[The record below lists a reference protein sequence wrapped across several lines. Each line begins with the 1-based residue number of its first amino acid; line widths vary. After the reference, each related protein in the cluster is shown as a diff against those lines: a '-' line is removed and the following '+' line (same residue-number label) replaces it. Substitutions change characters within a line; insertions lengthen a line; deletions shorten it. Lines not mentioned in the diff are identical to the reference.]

1 MPSASKMTEI
11 KIATRRSRL
20 ALSQAEWV
28 ALALSRAFP
37 ELEVSLLEV
46 STAGDTDRNSPVTE
60 LTEVGAFVRAVQ
72 REVVE
77 GRADLAVHSCKD
89 LPVLG
94 PPELVSFY
102 PTREQPWDVLCG
114 HDFDSLPSGARVG
127 TGSPR
132 RAAQMNKLRP
142 DVDIRDI
149 RGNVDT
155 RLEKVRAGEFDAVIL
170 AEAGLRRLGSEAEIG
185 YRFGLEEMVPA
196 PAQAALAVEAK
207 AGSSA
212 AEMAASIDDLDT
224 RLAIEAER
232 ALLANTNAGC
242 RSALGALGVL
252 EGPTIRLTGFVQ
264 DEDGARYGEVEAT
277 EPNQAARQLQSVL
290 GL

>member
-1 MPSASKMTEI
+1 M
-11 KIATRRSRL
+11 
-20 ALSQAEWV
+20 
-28 ALALSRAFP
+28 
-37 ELEVSLLEV
+37 
-46 STAGDTDRNSPVTE
+46 TE
-60 LTEVGAFVRAVQ
+60 LTEIGAFVRAVQ
-72 REVVE
+72 RAVLE
-77 GRADLAVHSCKD
+77 GHADLAVHSCKD

-102 PTREQPWDVLCG
+102 PKREQPWDVLCG
-114 HDFDSLPSGARVG
+114 HDLDSLPDEARVG

-132 RAAQMNKLRP
+132 RVAQMRRLRP
-142 DVDIRDI
+142 DVDIQDI

-155 RLEKVRAGEFDAVIL
+155 RLEKMASGEFDAVIL
-170 AEAGLRRLGSEAEIG
+170 AEAGLRRLGREAEIG
-185 YRFGLEEMVPA
+185 HRFGLEEMVPA

-212 AEMAASIDDLDT
+212 AEMAARIDDLDT
-224 RLAIEAER
+224 RRAIEAER

-242 RSALGALGVL
+242 RSALGALGIL
-252 EGPTIRLTGFVQ
+252 DGPTIRLTGFVQ

-277 EPNQAARQLQSVL
+277 ETDQAARQLQSVL